1 MRFIEKGLYATLIA
15 DSGVLALVGGAEN
28 PRVYNTVAPQNVVF
42 PCVLY
47 QKMGGFHIAD
57 NPKEAID
64 AVYAIKALSDDLLE
78 AENLDFAVKEALD
91 RQGIAVN
98 TDNMADY
105 ATFRGMNLHFLEDM
119 GAGRM
124 AYHVGA
130 LYDIHV
136 AEQQS

>member
-1 MRFIEKGLYATLIA
+1 MRFIEKGIYATLTA
-15 DSGVLALVGGAEN
+15 NSGVLALVGGSTS
-28 PRVYNTVAPQNVVF
+28 PRVYNTVAPQDVVF
-42 PCVLY
+42 PCILF
-47 QKMGGFHIAD
+47 QKMGGFHVAD

-78 AENLDFAVKEALD
+78 AEDLDFAIKEALD
-91 RQGIAVN
+91 RQGLTVN

-130 LYDIHV
+130 LYNVHV